1 MAVRGALLK
10 RQAGEVSVFVLIWR
24 ALLPRE
30 RTLAIALFVG
40 QLVAMV
46 LETFS
51 IGLVLPIVGILTS
64 EEYST
69 NLPIVSG
76 LIESGMSREALVM
89 SALLVMFVAYVAKS
103 ALVAALVWFQ
113 RGFMSDVSSRLSKKL
128 FANYLHQPYDYHL
141 DHNSSTLIRNSQSAS
156 VFVSGGIDPMST
168 LIADGLVGLG
178 LFALLM
184 YVEPAGTLT
193 VGAVFGFAAWGFQ
206 RLTTRRIVKWG
217 NESQEH
223 ARAVIQHLNQGL
235 NGVKDVKILGQE
247 STFVDLYADHVESS
261 MHLQRLYK
269 FLQALPRL
277 WLEIITMG
285 ALTALVG
292 LMLFQGDEIS
302 SVLPVVGLFAATTF
316 RIVPSINRMVASVQS
331 IDFNRPVVREI
342 SRDLALDWELDTTS
356 GSCPPIEQSITV
368 RDVSFRYR
376 QSPGDV
382 LSNVTLDIRSGA
394 SVGIIGASGAG
405 KSTLVDVI
413 LGLLKPVDG
422 NVEVDGFNIAGDPA
436 GWRKQI
442 GYVPQ
447 TIYLTDDT
455 IAMNVAFGVHPRE
468 VDRDAVDA
476 SLRAAM
482 LDEFVAGLPSGAN
495 TVVGERGVRLSGGQ
509 RQRLGIARALY
520 RNPAVLVL
528 DEATSSLD
536 VETERGV
543 MEAVEALHGQKTIIV
558 IAHRLSTIRYC
569 DWVYRFE
576 KGQMVM
582 QGTYDQVIG
591 DHH

>member
-1 MAVRGALLK
+1 
-10 RQAGEVSVFVLIWR
+10 
-24 ALLPRE
+24 
-30 RTLAIALFVG
+30 
-40 QLVAMV
+40 
-46 LETFS
+46 
-51 IGLVLPIVGILTS
+51 
-64 EEYST
+64 
-69 NLPIVSG
+69 
-76 LIESGMSREALVM
+76 M
-89 SALLVMFVAYVAKS
+89 SALTVLFIAYVIKS

-141 DHNSSTLIRNSQSAS
+141 DHNSSTLIRNSQNAAA
-156 VFVSGGIDPMST
+156 FVNGGIDPLTT

-184 YVEPAGTLT
+184 VVEPVGTLI

-206 RLTTRRIVKWG
+206 RKTTRHIVRWG
-217 NESQEH
+217 DESQEH
-223 ARAVIQHLNQGL
+223 AQLVIQHLNQGF
-235 NGVKDVKILGQE
+235 GGIKDVKILAAE
-247 STFVDLYADHVESS
+247 EAFIDRYAQNATAVLS
-261 MHLQRLYK
+261 LTRRYK

-292 LMLFQGDEIS
+292 LMLFQGEEIS

-331 IDFNRPVVREI
+331 LDFNRPIVREV
-342 SRDLALDWELDTTS
+342 SRDLALDWELDATT
-356 GSCPPIEQSITV
+356 GSCPHIEQSIAV
-368 RDVSFRYR
+368 CEVSFQYR
-376 QSPGDV
+376 QSPSDV
-382 LSNVTLDIRSGA
+382 LSNVTLDVRSGS

-422 NVEVDGFNIAGDPA
+422 NVEVDGFDIAGDPA

-468 VDRDAVDA
+468 VDHDAVNA

-482 LDEFVAGLPSGAN
+482 LDEFVAGLPNGAN

-569 DWVYRFE
+569 DRVYRFE

>member
-1 MAVRGALLK
+1 
-10 RQAGEVSVFVLIWR
+10 
-24 ALLPRE
+24 
-30 RTLAIALFVG
+30 
-40 QLVAMV
+40 
-46 LETFS
+46 
-51 IGLVLPIVGILTS
+51 
-64 EEYST
+64 
-69 NLPIVSG
+69 
-76 LIESGMSREALVM
+76 
-89 SALLVMFVAYVAKS
+89 
-103 ALVAALVWFQ
+103 
-113 RGFMSDVSSRLSKKL
+113 
-128 FANYLHQPYDYHL
+128 
-141 DHNSSTLIRNSQSAS
+141 
-156 VFVSGGIDPMST
+156 
-168 LIADGLVGLG
+168 
-178 LFALLM
+178 
-184 YVEPAGTLT
+184 
-193 VGAVFGFAAWGFQ
+193 
-206 RLTTRRIVKWG
+206 
-217 NESQEH
+217 
-223 ARAVIQHLNQGL
+223 
-235 NGVKDVKILGQE
+235 
-247 STFVDLYADHVESS
+247 
-261 MHLQRLYK
+261 
-269 FLQALPRL
+269 
-277 WLEIITMG
+277 
-285 ALTALVG
+285 
-292 LMLFQGDEIS
+292 
-302 SVLPVVGLFAATTF
+302 
-316 RIVPSINRMVASVQS
+316 
-331 IDFNRPVVREI
+331 
-342 SRDLALDWELDTTS
+342 
-356 GSCPPIEQSITV
+356 
-368 RDVSFRYR
+368 
-376 QSPGDV
+376 
-382 LSNVTLDIRSGA
+382 
-394 SVGIIGASGAG
+394 VGIIGASGAG

>member
-1 MAVRGALLK
+1 MK
-10 RQAGEVSVFVLIWR
+10 QQSGEVSVFVLIWR
-24 ALLPRE
+24 SLLPRE
-30 RTLAIALFVG
+30 RTIAIVLFVG
-40 QLVAMV
+40 QLLAMV
-46 LETFS
+46 LETFT

-69 NLPIVSG
+69 NIPIVSG
-76 LIESGMSREALVM
+76 LIESGMSRESLVM
-89 SALLVMFVAYVAKS
+89 AALLALFVAYILKS

-113 RGFMSDVSSRLSKKL
+113 RGFMADVSSRLSKRL
-128 FANYLHQPYDYHL
+128 FTNYLHQPYDYHL
-141 DHNSSTLIRNSQSAS
+141 DHNSSTLIRNAQNAA
-156 VFVSGGIDPMST
+156 VYVSGGIDPMST
-168 LIADGLVGLG
+168 LIADGLVGIG

-184 YVEPAGTLT
+184 YVEPVGTLI
-193 VGAVFGFAAWGFQ
+193 VGVVFGLSAWGFQ
-206 RLTTRRIVKWG
+206 RLTSRKIVQWG
-217 NESQEH
+217 DESQEH
-223 ARAVIQHLNQGL
+223 AQSVIKHLNQGL
-235 NGVKDVKILGQE
+235 SGIKDVKVLGAEE
-247 STFVDLYADHVESS
+247 SFIDSYASNVTSVMS
-261 MHLQRLYK
+261 LQRLYK

-292 LMLFQGDEIS
+292 VMLFQGDDVE

-331 IDFNRPVVREI
+331 LDFNRPIVREI
-342 SRDLALDWELDTTS
+342 NRDLALEWEIDATS
-356 GSCPPIEQSITV
+356 GTCPQVNHSIEV

-382 LSNVTLDIRSGA
+382 LSNVSLDIRSGA

-413 LGLLKPVDG
+413 LGLLKPVHG
-422 NVEVDGFNIAGDPA
+422 NVLVDGFDIAGDPA

-468 VDRDAVDA
+468 VDHDAVDA

-482 LDEFVAGLPSGAN
+482 LDEFVAGLPNGAN

-558 IAHRLSTIRYC
+558 IAHRLSTIHYC